1 MHIFTKRNALLGFI
15 VYRVARRRLERRVE
29 SVTGGHKRRRGLL
42 AGLGLAAGAVAALA
56 FWSRRDVGHQRPAH
70 AGV

>member
-1 MHIFTKRNALLGFI
+1 MHIFTKRNALLGWI
-15 VYRVARRRLERRVE
+15 VYRVARRRLEHRVE

-56 FWSRRDVGHQRPAH
+56 FWSRRDNGQRPAH
-70 AGV
+70 AGA